1 MGRASRWVARV
12 PGGAT
17 ADRVGSQ
24 ILTILSTQGERP
36 YTASLKF
43 LPEDQSLAVI
53 LSSGDITVLSLGD
66 GEYKEEAVGCVEG
79 GVRAAEWSPDDE
91 QVVLVTG
98 TYGAE

>member
-1 MGRASRWVARV
+1 LGDFELDC
-12 PGGAT
+12 
-17 ADRVGSQ
+17 ADDLQ
-24 ILTILSTQGERP
+24 ILTLLSTSGEKP

-53 LSSGDITVLSLGD
+53 LSSGDITVLSLAE
-66 GEYKEEAVGCVEG
+66 GEYKEEVVGCVEG

-98 TYGAE
+98 EYGSKD

>member
-1 MGRASRWVARV
+1 M
-12 PGGAT
+12 
-17 ADRVGSQ
+17 
-24 ILTILSTQGERP
+24 LTILSTNGEKP

-66 GEYKEEAVGCVEG
+66 GEYKEEVVGCVEG

-98 TYGAE
+98 MSEMEDKV